1 MPEVN
6 FAGIAGLRLDPGITF
21 STLSIEA
28 KMTSDFFN
36 KKQIIDCEYALA
48 VAKAELEEA
57 IAVKDQWPRELT
69 PNRTDIDVSRAQL
82 KVDEAD
88 YQLKVSELD
97 YKLKLAQRVAGYSV
111 NNVPEPKTRETSP
124 EPTMRET
131 SPERRVV
138 IQKAKREILKN
149 VANIRK
155 IVKDAS
161 VTYIGWDA
169 EQVSYDGKVLTI
181 TV

>member
-69 PNRTDIDVSRAQL
+69 PNRTDIDVRRAQL

-97 YKLKLAQRVAGYSV
+97 YKLKLAQRVADYSV
-111 NNVPEPKTRETSP
+111 NNVPEPKMDEAL
-124 EPTMRET
+124 

-138 IQKAKREILKN
+138 LQKAKREVLKN
-149 VANIRK
+149 VANLRK

-161 VTYIGWDA
+161 ISYIGWDA